1 MHLRVLTLL
10 LAFSVVACG
19 GDSKEAPPAS
29 ADGSPS
35 AALSPDE
42 YRKAQQRYADSV
54 LNTAQTAAAIV
65 GKLGKDYEVGSLAL
79 RDSLAALSGKTNCF
93 AKGRESDPYLAGTVS
108 FYVYMSVIG
117 TNVIRV
123 QEDITTWTSAAGN
136 IVNSCLNVEAKK
148 WSFDVSFGKPANY
161 ITQVQF
167 K

>member
-1 MHLRVLTLL
+1 MHLRALTLL

-19 GDSKEAPPAS
+19 GDSNGAPPAS
-29 ADGSPS
+29 ADGSPATS
-35 AALSPDE
+35 LSPDE

-54 LNTAQTAAAIV
+54 LNTTQTAAAVV

-79 RDSLAALSGKTNCF
+79 RDSIAALSANTSCF

-108 FYVYMSVIG
+108 FYVFMSVVG

-123 QEDITTWTSAAGN
+123 QEDATTWTSAAGN
-136 IVNSCLNVEAKK
+136 IVNSCLNVEAKN

>member
-1 MHLRVLTLL
+1 MHQRVLTLL

-19 GDSKEAPPAS
+19 GDSSNSPPPA

-35 AALSPDE
+35 TSLSPDD
-42 YRKAQQRYADSV
+42 YRKAQLRFADSV
-54 LNTAQTAAAIV
+54 LNATQTAAAVV
-65 GKLGKDYEVGSLAL
+65 GKLGKDYEVGSIAL
-79 RDSLAALSGKTNCF
+79 RDSIAVLAGKTNCF

-108 FYVYMSVIG
+108 MYVFMSVVG

-123 QEDITTWTSAAGN
+123 QEDATTWASAAGN
-136 IVNSCLNVEAKK
+136 IVNSCLNVEAKN